1 MKKTFIIFS
10 LLLSIFLLSFI
21 EKNGYDVNDKVENFT
36 LKNIDGQMVSL
47 SDYASKKGV
56 VVIFTCNH
64 CPYSVMYEDRINDIH
79 NRFSTVDLPVI
90 AINPNDPDVQ
100 PKDSFE
106 NMQIRAKEKAFRFAY
121 LLDEGQKVFP
131 KFGATKTPHV
141 FLLKN
146 EGGAFVVKYIGAID
160 DNAQDV
166 TKIENNY
173 LMNAMSAMLSN
184 QGIEMSVTKAV
195 GCSIKIKK

>member
-1 MKKTFIIFS
+1 MKKTFIIFIAF
-10 LLLSIFLLSFI
+10 LSVFLLSFI
-21 EKNGYDVNDKVENFT
+21 EKTGYNINDKVENFT

-56 VVIFTCNH
+56 AVIFTCNH
-64 CPYSVMYEDRINDIH
+64 CPYSVMYEDRIKDIH

-90 AINPNDPDVQ
+90 AINPNDPEVQ

-106 NMQIRAKEKAFRFAY
+106 NMQIRAKEKDFQFAY
-121 LLDEGQKVFP
+121 LFDEGQKIFP

-146 EGGAFVVKYIGAID
+146 EGGAFIVKYIGAID

-173 LMNAMSAMLSN
+173 LMNAMNAILSN
-184 QGIEMSVTKAV
+184 QEIEMPITKAV

>member
-1 MKKTFIIFS
+1 
-10 LLLSIFLLSFI
+10 
-21 EKNGYDVNDKVENFT
+21 
-36 LKNIDGQMVSL
+36 
-47 SDYASKKGV
+47 
-56 VVIFTCNH
+56 
-64 CPYSVMYEDRINDIH
+64 MYEDRIKDIH

-90 AINPNDPDVQ
+90 AINPNDPEVQ

-106 NMQIRAKEKAFRFAY
+106 NMQIRAKEKDFQFAY
-121 LLDEGQKVFP
+121 LLDEGQKIFP

-146 EGGAFVVKYIGAID
+146 EGGAFIVKYIGAID

-173 LMNAMSAMLSN
+173 LMNAMNAILSN
-184 QGIEMSVTKAV
+184 QEIEMPITKAV

>member
-1 MKKTFIIFS
+1 MKKTFIIFIAF
-10 LLLSIFLLSFI
+10 LSVFLLSFI
-21 EKNGYDVNDKVENFT
+21 EKTGYNINDKVENFT

-56 VVIFTCNH
+56 AVIFTCNH
-64 CPYSVMYEDRINDIH
+64 CPYSVMYEDRIKDIH

-90 AINPNDPDVQ
+90 AINPNDPEVQ

-106 NMQIRAKEKAFRFAY
+106 NMQIRAKEKDFQFAY
-121 LLDEGQKVFP
+121 LLDEGQKIFP

-146 EGGAFVVKYIGAID
+146 EGGAFIVKYIGAID

-173 LMNAMSAMLSN
+173 LMNAMNAILSN
-184 QGIEMSVTKAV
+184 QEIEMPITKAV